1 MNIRPF
7 AIIFVCAAAPAIAF
21 PLGIR
26 VGSSWGAKSGP
37 ELHQSADGRPIAAPP
52 QPVRV
57 ILPNTLD
64 GQPIPGEKVQAA
76 AAPRA
81 FSPVFPTSASPE
93 MGISA
98 SRGLAP
104 ASDKD
109 KEKVEPTP
117 AQPKPEGGAADL
129 PQASSPIAQ
138 AEPAADEP
146 SAGIT
151 KRNAAIPLFY
161 FSGRRHSGHYGR
173 HRHYRYFA
181 HRRGRPSNPFSALAG
196 LFFR

>member
-7 AIIFVCAAAPAIAF
+7 AIVFVCAVAPAVAF

-37 ELHQSADGRPIAAPP
+37 ELRQSGDGRPIAAPL

-64 GQPIPGEKVQAA
+64 GQPIPGEKAQAA

-81 FSPVFPTSASPE
+81 LSPVFPTSASPE
-93 MGISA
+93 MTISA
-98 SRGLAP
+98 SQGLAP
-104 ASDKD
+104 ASGEDK
-109 KEKVEPTP
+109 VAPTP
-117 AQPKPEGGAADL
+117 ALPKPEGGATGV
-129 PQASSPIAQ
+129 PQASSSIAQ
-138 AEPAADEP
+138 EGSVADEP
-146 SAGIT
+146 GARIT
-151 KRNAAIPLFY
+151 KRNGAVPLFY
-161 FSGRRHSGHYGR
+161 FSGRRHSGHYRR
-173 HRHYRYFA
+173 HGHYRYFA
-181 HRRGRPSNPFSALAG
+181 RRRGRPSNPFSALAG